1 MNNNFVGTSYPQDPY
16 AQQAIPLGAVP
27 QQNAVGVHQP
37 IAENND
43 KPVNCKEAMTVTSLN
58 DLAEYAKGQLVRLPD
73 FAEGQP
79 FVAKLRRPSLLV
91 LAKSGKIP
99 NSLLSSAGKLFA
111 EGGSGLDSDDE
122 SMLSKLY
129 EVIEIIANS
138 ALVSPTL
145 EEIKSVGMELSDN
158 QLMAIFN
165 YTQSGI
171 QALDSFR

>member
-1 MNNNFVGTSYPQDPY
+1 MGTSYPQDPY
-16 AQQAIPLGAVP
+16 AQQAIPLGAAP
-27 QQNAVGVHQP
+27 QQTAVGVHQSVAE
-37 IAENND
+37 IAEND
-43 KPVNCKEAMTVTSLN
+43 KPVNCKEALAVTSMH

-79 FVAKLRRPSLLV
+79 FVARLRRPSLLV

-99 NSLLSSAGKLFA
+99 NQLLSSAGKLFA

-129 EVIEIIANS
+129 EVIEIIANA

-145 EEIKSVGMELSDN
+145 DEIKSVGMELSDN

>member
-16 AQQAIPLGAVP
+16 AQQAIPLGAAP

-37 IAENND
+37 IAEND
-43 KPVNCKEAMTVTSLN
+43 KPVNCKEAMAVTSVH

-79 FVAKLRRPSLLV
+79 FVVRLRRPSLLV

-99 NSLLSSAGKLFA
+99 NQLLSSAGKLFA

-129 EVIEIIANS
+129 EVIEIIANA

-145 EEIKSVGMELSDN
+145 AEIESVGMELSDN